1 MTILPERLQ
10 DVLAAM
16 RSASTQCA
24 EFAGRIEA
32 ATALQPSVGGVVSG
46 GKFGAFYVCP
56 TCTGTGVV
64 SEHLASPAQ
73 ADGWRPIDEAPRDGT
88 WIVARYLSN
97 RPFVARWEGQVWTDG
112 YQAIRDPTHWLKLP
126 EFIAAALRTPAKAV
140 TSHGALR
147 KEEGMITGD
156 ELEALIDAAQTTNDS
171 KAVSFLGQVSRE
183 LLVQLHGV
191 EAALL
196 AVGKR
201 PPLCDTENAVR
212 HAVGM
217 PWVTSTGTQQEA
229 RVVGSGGET

>member
-32 ATALQPSVGGVVSG
+32 ATALQPSVGASEGVEER
-46 GKFGAFYVCP
+46 
-56 TCTGTGVV
+56 TR
-64 SEHLASPAQ
+64 
-73 ADGWRPIDEAPRDGT
+73 DGWTPQLMDELLACMDGWGLILGERSVRDGDA
-88 WIVARYLSN
+88 WA
-97 RPFVARWEGQVWTDG
+97 WEMKD
-112 YQAIRDPTHWLKLP
+112 AAALIR
-126 EFIAAALRTPAKAV
+126 ALRTPAKAV